1 LPTLSLIPQL
11 PTISVPAQ
19 ATICLLVR
27 QQNLPWQYPKAVYQ
41 AQQNTERT
49 GPERYR
55 EKKQRTQRE
64 QLGQKIR
71 RQQLP

>member
-11 PTISVPAQ
+11 PTIGVPAQ
-19 ATICLLVR
+19 ATICLRVR
-27 QQNLPWQYPKAVYQ
+27 QQNLLWQRPKAVGK

-64 QLGQKIR
+64 KLGQKIR